1 MQASRLFAIG
11 VVLASTLAATP
22 SRGRVNPKTPEPA
35 PGPTLSRAFAAVAQA
50 IGPSVVR
57 LEVSGTK
64 EDATGSGIII
74 DTRGDVV
81 TSGHL
86 FDGRAPA
93 DGGEA
98 EAVAVVLLDG
108 RKMAAELV
116 GLDAGSD
123 VAVVRMRQAPSDL
136 SAARF
141 GDSDGASVGEWVLA
155 VGSPLGL
162 DQTIT
167 AGIISGQPEVDEADG
182 AGSPSRRSYLLTDA
196 NINPGDSGGPLVDL
210 DGEVVG
216 LTTAISSG
224 PGGSYGYAVPINRVR
239 RLAVTLIKEGHAL
252 HPYIGVGLRDLR
264 DLDAGERR
272 RWGASPVR
280 GALVSRVWRG
290 APAAR
295 AGLRAGD
302 VITSI
307 NNREVPTPADLVEL
321 ISQQEV
327 GAHIVIG
334 FVRNGNDRVVPLSVA
349 DLPVGGRSVG
359 RSVGRSLGRSLGPAI
374 VSTCGAFGD

>member
-1 MQASRLFAIG
+1 VQASRLFAVA

-22 SRGRVNPKTPEPA
+22 SRGRENPKTPEPA
-35 PGPTLSRAFAAVAQA
+35 PGRSLSRAFAAVAQA

-57 LEVSGTK
+57 LEVSGAR
-64 EDATGSGIII
+64 DGATGSGIII

-81 TSGHL
+81 TSSHL
-86 FDGRAPA
+86 FDGRAP
-93 DGGEA
+93 DDGGGEA

-108 RKMAAELV
+108 RNVAAELV

-123 VAVVRMRQAPSDL
+123 VAVVRMRQVPSDL

-162 DQTIT
+162 DQTIR
-167 AGIISGQPEVDEADG
+167 AGIISGRPEIDEADEVG
-182 AGSPSRRSYLLTDA
+182 NPSRRSYLLTDA
-196 NINPGDSGGPLVDL
+196 NLNPGDSGGPLVDL

-216 LTTAISSG
+216 LTTAISAG

-239 RLAVTLIKEGHAL
+239 RVAGTLIKEGHAL

-280 GALVSRVWRG
+280 GALISRVWRG
-290 APAAR
+290 APAGR

-321 ISQQEV
+321 ISEQEV
-327 GAHIVIG
+327 GARIVIG
-334 FVRNGNDRVVPLSVA
+334 FVRNGSDRVVPLSVA
-349 DLPVGGRSVG
+349 DLPVGGRSG
-359 RSVGRSLGRSLGPAI
+359 GPAI
-374 VSTCGAFGD
+374 APSGGAFGD